1 MSQPRKNTHFI
12 YNNQS
17 LEAAT
22 VYFTGELSLQ
32 LVERDIASLESLSK
46 LLELIWLH
54 ELVLIE
60 FLGIR
65 LQLAGSCSLGQEIFV
80 AVLNLLIGLTSRVVE
95 QIAGQREKTS
105 Y

>member
-32 LVERDIASLESLSK
+32 LVERDIASLESLFK
-46 LLELIWLH
+46 LLELI
-54 ELVLIE
+54 
-60 FLGIR
+60 
-65 LQLAGSCSLGQEIFV
+65 
-80 AVLNLLIGLTSRVVE
+80 
-95 QIAGQREKTS
+95 
-105 Y
+105 